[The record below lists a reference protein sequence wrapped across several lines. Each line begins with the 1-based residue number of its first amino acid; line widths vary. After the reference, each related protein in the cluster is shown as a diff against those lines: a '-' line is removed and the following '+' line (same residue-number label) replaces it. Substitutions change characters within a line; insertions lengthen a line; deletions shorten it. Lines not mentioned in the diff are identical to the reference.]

1 MQISIRLLLLLLLK
15 WTDRGIAFII
25 YVVGIS
31 FFQTNL
37 HHNVLVLFLGPHM
50 WFPVL
55 VEVIE
60 SIFNQPHEPRKQAE
74 VNKEILIQLE
84 MQEDE
89 ENGGS
94 HSQIQHLEWFI

>member
-1 MQISIRLLLLLLLK
+1 MLK

-25 YVVGIS
+25 YVVVGIS

-50 WFPVL
+50 WFAVL

-89 ENGGS
+89 EHGGS